1 MAIKCFDG
9 GTTVSGT
16 PLDTVQDFVNIIVAV
31 RRAFA
36 ELSSSDDADVL
47 VSLCGQLAYAISEK
61 DDDKEM
67 EISKQIAETFLA
79 IAKKPTT

>member
-9 GTTVSGT
+9 GTSVSGT

-36 ELSSSDDADVL
+36 DMSSNEDADVL
-47 VSLCGQLAYAISEK
+47 ISLCGKLAYAVSEK
-61 DDDKEM
+61 DESREM
-67 EISKQIAETFLA
+67 EISKEIAEVFLK
-79 IAKKPTT
+79 IATKTTT

>member
-9 GTTVSGT
+9 GTSISGS

-31 RRAFA
+31 RRAF
-36 ELSSSDDADVL
+36 LDMSSEDNADIL

-61 DDDKEM
+61 DDAREM
-67 EISKQIAETFLA
+67 EISKQIAEVFVD
-79 IAKKPTT
+79 IAKKTTT

>member
-9 GTTVSGT
+9 GTSVSGT

-36 ELSSSDDADVL
+36 EISSYDDADVL
-47 VSLCGQLAYAISEK
+47 ISLCGKLAFAVSEH
-61 DDDKEM
+61 DDVREL
-67 EISKQIAETFLA
+67 EISKEIAEVFLK
-79 IAKKPTT
+79 IAAKPTT

>member
-9 GTTVSGT
+9 GTSVSGT

-36 ELSSSDDADVL
+36 DMSSNEDADVL
-47 VSLCGQLAYAISEK
+47 ISLCGKLAYAVSEH
-61 DDDKEM
+61 DEPREM
-67 EISKQIAETFLA
+67 EISKEIAEVFLK
-79 IAKKPTT
+79 IATKTTT

>member
-9 GTTVSGT
+9 GTSVSGT

-31 RRAFA
+31 RRAFT

-47 VSLCGQLAYAISEK
+47 ISLCGQLAYAISEK